1 MTNSARTTDLFIY
14 DHRITA
20 FVVLAIGIFLPIF
33 SLIFQIAYN
42 KKQMNRSLFIDTV
55 LLFIIGMLF
64 AAGLLVSGMSRRI
77 NILQFL
83 QIGKNW
89 DPSLLVVLG
98 CGVGINLISFGIMR
112 KRGVSLN
119 GNKVFNP
126 QFKDQI
132 VDWKVVVGGFCF
144 GLGWGL
150 AGLCPGPFY
159 VLFSVFTVP
168 IQVIWGIGFIT
179 GAIAGS
185 KLAEKH
191 DSSK

>member
-1 MTNSARTTDLFIY
+1 
-14 DHRITA
+14 
-20 FVVLAIGIFLPIF
+20 
-33 SLIFQIAYN
+33 
-42 KKQMNRSLFIDTV
+42 MNRSLSIDTV

-126 QFKDQI
+126 
-132 VDWKVVVGGFCF
+132 
-144 GLGWGL
+144 
-150 AGLCPGPFY
+150 
-159 VLFSVFTVP
+159 
-168 IQVIWGIGFIT
+168 
-179 GAIAGS
+179 
-185 KLAEKH
+185 
-191 DSSK
+191 

>member
-1 MTNSARTTDLFIY
+1 
-14 DHRITA
+14 
-20 FVVLAIGIFLPIF
+20 
-33 SLIFQIAYN
+33 
-42 KKQMNRSLFIDTV
+42 MNRSLFIDTV

-64 AAGLLVSGMSRRI
+64 AAGLLVSDMSRRI

-126 QFKDQI
+126 
-132 VDWKVVVGGFCF
+132 
-144 GLGWGL
+144 
-150 AGLCPGPFY
+150 
-159 VLFSVFTVP
+159 
-168 IQVIWGIGFIT
+168 
-179 GAIAGS
+179 
-185 KLAEKH
+185 
-191 DSSK
+191 